1 MKNLILKTSLLV
13 YFLSLF
19 VCIQAQNA
27 KLPPLRLKKGDT
39 FSYKCKYMNLDDAN
53 NEQIYWFTFHVKDL
67 KQEVYSMEIQIDRHK
82 TNNTSK
88 NFDTQYGY
96 YNEFE
101 SPLLRIPVSFQI
113 TKNRK
118 ISNLHLPE
126 DIVQKR
132 SNDFAAE
139 DLLKKMQLLMYYQQ
153 HEIKLQ
159 KLIENVFTCWNVP
172 DVKTSNLSYLNTSHK
187 NQYKLNYQFI
197 ADSILLSK
205 KTEETP
211 YGSHLEKE
219 DIKGTLT
226 LIHKTGLPSET
237 SYRLSSTYKVVSDS
251 YKLDQA
257 VTIQP
262 YAPHKTV
269 TLIANVSDDYKGNE
283 LNAYLI
289 NNYFIERDI
298 FKWRIDLKKGKTYS
312 TTQDLSRPIALNMV
326 LKDGPVSNSS
336 FCNLLLEPGDS
347 ISININNDSIYFT
360 GKGALK
366 NKLKNY
372 LIKHDLNISKEWD
385 EHKTKQLCEV
395 KTNEQ
400 LAYIDKFEGQISEWA
415 HQHLEADIYY
425 GNLNHLIHYY
435 YYHNQ
440 GNVNPASFEILF
452 NDVDLTIHSCI
463 TSFYNRT
470 VVKDYIYRKA
480 LIMKGYYQNRT
491 LHEQEKFYLAEML
504 LSREAKYLA
513 QTDIVWQALKSND
526 TQIGNHLFQ
535 EYKKQYWQS
544 EFYTLLNDLYA
555 NRVNLGANQ
564 KLPEVTFTTIDGKH
578 LSTND
583 LKGKYIQLLFI
594 NIEYEDEQKTLEA
607 YQKLKAEMDDKQ
619 FELITVFVTP
629 DEEKI
634 KEYIKEHQPK
644 GILVSNPDWSIDEL
658 NQFKMEY
665 GLPYFLVNPDG
676 IIIFSGAIDDSG
688 LDHFLNEVK
697 KIIQQTDFSA
707 YEASISKRTLYS
719 VLLVALLVFAI
730 IVVASIAITRNI
742 KRKEAMQRQKLEWQ
756 ISAVRSQLNPHF
768 LFNAMNSIQFL
779 VNHNE
784 NKKANLFLSSFAK
797 LMRKVLY
804 QAEEEF
810 TSLENELDT
819 IQKYLE
825 LEHLRHKFTFHIEI
839 DPAIDLYN
847 TEIPVMLIQPFV
859 ENAIL
864 HGIAELKE
872 LGRIDVSITKI
883 NQNQLR
889 ICISDNGVG
898 LSDKVNQS
906 STQSNGKGMYLT
918 QKRMDLIMQKYR
930 KEITFEVNDRKQQ
943 DSSTN
948 GTLVNINIETEA

>member
-1 MKNLILKTSLLV
+1 MKNLILKASILA

-19 VCIQAQNA
+19 VCVQAQTA
-27 KLPPLRLKKGDT
+27 KLPPLRLKKGNT
-39 FSYKCKYMNLDDAN
+39 FSYKCKYTNIDDAN
-53 NEQIYWFTFHVKDL
+53 NEQIYWLTFHVKDL
-67 KQEVYSMEIQIDRHK
+67 KKEVYSIEMQIDRCK
-82 TNNTSK
+82 TNNASQ

-101 SPLLRIPVSFQI
+101 SPLLHIPVPFQI
-113 TKNRK
+113 TKGRK
-118 ISNLHLPE
+118 IFDLHFPE

-139 DLLKKMQLLMYYQQ
+139 DLLKKMQLSMYYQQ
-153 HEIKLQ
+153 HKTKLTR
-159 KLIENVFTCWNVP
+159 LIENIFTCWNIP
-172 DVKTSNLSYLNTSHK
+172 DAKTSKLSYLNTSTK
-187 NQYKLNYQFI
+187 NQYKVNYQFI

-205 KTEETP
+205 KTEEAP

-219 DIKGTLT
+219 DIKGTLSM
-226 LIHKTGLPSET
+226 IHKTGLPSET
-237 SYRLSSTYKVVSDS
+237 TYNISLTYKVVSES
-251 YKLDQA
+251 YNMDQV

-262 YAPHKTV
+262 YTPKKTV
-269 TLIANVSDDYKGNE
+269 TLIANVSEDYKGNE
-283 LNAYLI
+283 LHAYLI
-289 NNYFIERDI
+289 NNLFIERDL
-298 FKWRIDLKKGKTYS
+298 FKWRIDLEKGKTYS
-312 TTQDLSRPIALNMV
+312 TSQDLSRPIALNMV
-326 LKDGPVSNSS
+326 LKDGPISNSS

-347 ISININNDSIYFT
+347 ITININNDSIYFT

-372 LIKHDLNISKEWD
+372 LINHDLNISKDWD
-385 EHKTKQLCEV
+385 ENKTKQLCEV
-395 KTNEQ
+395 KTKEQ
-400 LAYIDKFEGQISEWA
+400 LAYIDKFKGQISEWA
-415 HQHLEADIYY
+415 HQHLGADIYY

-435 YYHNQ
+435 YYHND
-440 GNVNPASFEILF
+440 GNVNPASFELLF

-463 TSFYNRT
+463 TSFYNRA

-480 LIMKGYYQNRT
+480 LIMKGYHQNRT
-491 LHEQEKFYLAEML
+491 ISEQEEFYLAEML
-504 LSREAKYLA
+504 LTGEAKYLA

-526 TQIGNHLFQ
+526 THIGNHLFQ

-544 EFYTLLNDLYA
+544 EFYNLLNELYA
-555 NRVNLGANQ
+555 NRVNLGTNQ
-564 KLPEVTFTTIDGKH
+564 QLPEVTFTTMEGEH

-583 LKGKYIQLLFI
+583 LKGKFIQLLFI
-594 NIEYEDEQKTLEA
+594 NIEYEDGQKTMEA
-607 YQKLKAEMDDKQ
+607 YQKLKAKMDDKQ

-634 KEYIKEHQPK
+634 KEYIKKHQPK
-644 GILVSNPDWSIDEL
+644 GILVSNPNWRIDEL

-676 IIIFSGAIDDSG
+676 IIIFSGAIADEG
-688 LDHFLNEVK
+688 LEYFLNEIKQV
-697 KIIQQTDFSA
+697 IEQTDFSA
-707 YEASISKRTLYS
+707 HEASISKRTLYS
-719 VLLVALLVFAI
+719 VLLVSLLVIAI
-730 IVVASIAITRNI
+730 IVAVSIIVMRNI
-742 KRKEAMQRQKLEWQ
+742 KRKEALQRQNLEWQ

-779 VNHNE
+779 VNQNE

-797 LMRKVLY
+797 LMRKVLH

-810 TSLENELDT
+810 TSLDNELDT

-825 LEHLRHKFTFHIEI
+825 LEQLRHKFTFHIEV
-839 DPAIDLYN
+839 DPTIDLYN

-864 HGIAELKE
+864 HGIAELKNKGIIE
-872 LGRIDVSITKI
+872 ISITQA
-883 NQNQLR
+883 NQHQLQ
-889 ICISDNGVG
+889 ICIRDNGVG
-898 LSDKVNQS
+898 LNKQANH
-906 STQSNGKGMYLT
+906 STQSNGKGMHLT
-918 QKRMDLIMQKYR
+918 QKRMDLMMQKYG

-943 DSSTN
+943 DVSTN